1 MKFVSNNISK
11 DLEKIIDMIE
21 SGESL
26 FFVRQDGKKFIV
38 DREAL
43 NNKYATVLDC
53 SDGSISISGFNI
65 DEDVLDMFGNAECYT
80 DINMKIYVK

>member
-1 MKFVSNNISK
+1 MKLVSSNISK

-26 FFVRQDGKKFIV
+26 FFIRQDGKKFIV
-38 DREAL
+38 GREEL
-43 NNKYATVLDC
+43 NNKYATSLDC
-53 SDGSISISGFNI
+53 SDGSISGFDI
-65 DEDVLDMFGNAECYT
+65 DEDVIDMFGNAECYT

>member
-1 MKFVSNNISK
+1 MKLVSNNTSK

-26 FFVRQDGKKFIV
+26 FFIKQDGEKFIV
-38 DREAL
+38 DREEL
-43 NNKYATVLDC
+43 NNKYATSLDC
-53 SDGSISISGFNI
+53 SDGSISGFDIN
-65 DEDVLDMFGNAECYT
+65 EDVMDMFSDAECYT

>member
-1 MKFVSNNISK
+1 MKLVSKNISK

-38 DREAL
+38 DRETL
-43 NNKYATVLDC
+43 NNKYATSLDC
-53 SDGSISISGFNI
+53 SDGSISGFDI
-65 DEDVLDMFGNAECYT
+65 DEDLLDMFTNSECYT
-80 DINMKIYVK
+80 DINVKIYVK